1 MSAIQGAK
9 PAKSSS
15 KTIDED
21 EIRHFA
27 KDSDNWWDENGPFKP
42 LHWAN
47 PTRISYIKQQIC
59 EHFDRET
66 DGLKSLK
73 DLSILDIGCG
83 GGLACEPLARLG
95 ANVTGADADT
105 NAIRAAKTHANQV
118 GLDIEYLNEDAE
130 NIGKKFD
137 VVLALEVIEHVSDIN
152 AFVRIVKN
160 AVKPDG
166 LVIFSTLNRTP
177 KSFALGIIGLEYVL
191 GWVPRGTHHWKK
203 FVKPSELSRAAR
215 QESLTP
221 HDVCGIVYN
230 PIKNDF
236 TLSEND
242 LDVNYLMTFKVK
254 G

>member
-1 MSAIQGAK
+1 MSANQGAK
-9 PAKSSS
+9 PEKSASR
-15 KTIDED
+15 TIDED

-27 KDSDNWWDENGPFKP
+27 KDSDYWWDENGPFKP

-47 PTRISYIKQQIC
+47 PTRISYIKRQIC
-59 EHFDRET
+59 EHYGREAN
-66 DGLKSLK
+66 GLKSLK

-95 ANVTGADADT
+95 AKVTGADADT
-105 NAIRAAKTHANQV
+105 NAIKAAKFHAGQV

-130 NIGKKFD
+130 NIGKTFD
-137 VVLALEVIEHVSDIN
+137 VVLALEVIEHVSDIQ
-152 AFVRIVKN
+152 AFVQIVKK
-160 AVKPDG
+160 AVKPEG

-177 KSFALGIIGLEYVL
+177 KSFALGIVGLEYVL

-215 QESLTP
+215 KENLIP
-221 HDVCGIVYN
+221 HNVCGIVYN

-236 TLSEND
+236 SLSEKD

-254 G
+254 K